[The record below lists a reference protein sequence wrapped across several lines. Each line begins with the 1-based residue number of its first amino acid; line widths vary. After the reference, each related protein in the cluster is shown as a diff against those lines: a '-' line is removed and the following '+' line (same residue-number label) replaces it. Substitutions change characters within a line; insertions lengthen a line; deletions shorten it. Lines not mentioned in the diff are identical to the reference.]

1 MSQLERRFE
10 IAHNRARADWAAADP
25 AACAAR
31 AGCELTPEGVIVP
44 FFNRRY
50 LAAHPSGD
58 VTALGGAPPGGGAAH
73 PSIAI
78 VVLHYLMTAL
88 GSAPPDGSA
97 PAEQARPPAER
108 WLTFRELPNGLFYA
122 QAFAVH
128 AEELLA
134 RRFGNDA
141 AALGRAA
148 QTVDGQPLAPPAG
161 TGLAPPDAAYRFQAF
176 PRLALA
182 VQLWEGDE
190 EFPGRVQVL
199 FEAHAGHTL
208 PTEDL
213 SGIGDWLAHKL
224 AHAKV

>member
-10 IAHNRARADWAAADP
+10 IAHTRARTDWAAADL

-58 VTALGGAPPGGGAAH
+58 VTALGGTPPGGTAAH
-73 PSIAI
+73 ASIAI

-88 GSAPPDGSA
+88 GSAP
-97 PAEQARPPAER
+97 AEQALPLAAR
-108 WLTFRELPNGLFYA
+108 WLTFRQLPDGLFYA

-128 AEELLA
+128 AEDLLA

-141 AALGRAA
+141 DALGRAA
-148 QTVDGQPLAPPAG
+148 QTIDGQPLTTPAG
-161 TGLAPPDAAYRFQAF
+161 AGLAPPDAAFRFQAF

-199 FEAHAGHTL
+199 FDAHAGHYL

>member
-10 IAHNRARADWAAADP
+10 IAHQRARTDWAAADP

-31 AGCELTPEGVIVP
+31 AGCTLTPDGVSVP

-58 VTALGGAPPGGGAAH
+58 VTGAGGSAAH

-78 VVLHYLMTAL
+78 VVLHYLMTA
-88 GSAPPDGSA
+88 DGSA
-97 PAEQARPPAER
+97 PAEQVRPPAER
-108 WLTFRELPNGLFYA
+108 WLTFRELPDGLFYA

-134 RRFGNDA
+134 RRFGSDA

-148 QTVDGQPLAPPAG
+148 QTIDGQPLATPAG
-161 TGLAPPDAAYRFQAF
+161 AGLAPPDAAFRFQAF

-199 FEAHAGHTL
+199 FDAHAGHYL